1 MKKKT
6 LSLILVLALC
16 VSLLAGCGGPA
27 ASGNEETTPDG
38 RTKITYTGYWCE
50 ADYEHDSYVEKY
62 IEDALDIDIQVIKKE
77 TAETIDTMLAAGEM
91 PDVMWDTNKTVDWMY
106 EQELPRTIPRDLV
119 EQYAP
124 SFIKLYDEYPILYK
138 QTLDPENDQEF
149 KYLTGVTVQFTD
161 YYLYNDYYRYDW
173 IQKLGIDLGVNVEQV
188 SDRLYVADDGI
199 ELSKFKE
206 IMNAFITQDPDGD
219 GVDDTIGATG
229 GAGGSDLT
237 YNVFL
242 SAFGMNSVNCEQD
255 GKVTEYY
262 AREEYKD
269 YLKGM
274 NELWKAGLLDQEMI
288 LGNRN
293 LSWDKVN
300 KGISGYWF
308 TSSNSLNSWAV
319 DRPPLT
325 LLDADPEAII
335 LMTPGIK
342 PDGGTVSSVV
352 SETPHYG
359 RCFINANVSDEKLIS
374 ILKFLEFTIFGAGD
388 RTVLAT
394 MFYGEEGVDW
404 EFAADGSLTKLQDLA
419 SGKKGTWSFGQFGQG
434 GEAAKWIGEEEM
446 FSSGMHYWGKDGKW
460 MEYASFPYKTD
471 YTSETNYSKLN
482 AEYKG
487 DLDAYVADYRT
498 RAIMGDIDVDA
509 TWEEYLAELD
519 RLGYS
524 ELMAELDKVL
534 PAAEIIASF
543 E

>member
-1 MKKKT
+1 MTKKT
-6 LSLILVLALC
+6 LSLVLALAMC
-16 VSLLAGCGGPA
+16 LSLFAGCGGNP
-27 ASGNEETTPDG
+27 SSTGETTGDG
-38 RTKITYTGYWCE
+38 KTVITYTGYWCE
-50 ADYEHDSYVEKY
+50 ADYEHDGYVENY
-62 IEDALDIDIQVIKKE
+62 IEDALGIELQVIKKE

-91 PDVMWDTNKTVDWMY
+91 PDVMWDTSKTVDWMY
-106 EQELPRTIPRDLV
+106 DQELTRTIPRELV

-138 QTLDPENDQEF
+138 QTLSPESDQEF
-149 KYLTGVTVQFTD
+149 RYLTGVTTQFSD

-173 IQKLGIDLGVNVEQV
+173 IQDLGIDLGVNVEQV
-188 SDRLYVADDGI
+188 SDRLYVAEDGI

-206 IMNAFITQDPDGD
+206 IMNAFITKDPDGD
-219 GVDDTIGATG
+219 GVADTIGATG
-229 GAGGSDLT
+229 GAGGSDLI
-237 YNVFL
+237 YNTVL
-242 SAFGMNSVNCEQD
+242 SAFGLTQANVEQD

-262 AREEYKD
+262 ARNEYKD
-269 YLKGM
+269 FLKGM
-274 NELWKAGLLDQEMI
+274 QQLWKEGLLDQEMI

-325 LLDADPEAII
+325 LLEADPEATI

-342 PDGGTVSSVV
+342 PDGGNVSSVIT
-352 SETPHYG
+352 ETPHYG
-359 RCFINANVSDEKLIS
+359 YCYINADVSDEKLIT

-388 RTVLAT
+388 KTTHAT

-404 EFAADGSLTKLQDLA
+404 EFNEDGTLKKLQDLA

-434 GEAAKWIGEEEM
+434 GDAAKWIGEEAL
-446 FSSGMHYWGKDGKW
+446 FSSGLHYWGKDGKW
-460 MEYASFPYKTD
+460 MDYTTFDYKTD
-471 YTSETNYSKLN
+471 YTSETNYSTLYAEYSGDLN
-482 AEYKG
+482 A
-487 DLDAYVADYRT
+487 YVSDYRT

-509 TWEEYLAELD
+509 TWDEYLAELD

-524 ELMAELDKVL
+524 EMMAELDKVQ
-534 PAAEIIASF
+534 PAADIINSF
-543 E
+543 K

>member
-1 MKKKT
+1 MTKKT
-6 LSLILVLALC
+6 LSLVLALAMC
-16 VSLLAGCGGPA
+16 LSLFAGCGGNP
-27 ASGNEETTPDG
+27 SSTGETTGDG
-38 RTKITYTGYWCE
+38 KTVITYTGYWCE
-50 ADYEHDSYVEKY
+50 ADYEHDGYVENY
-62 IEDALDIDIQVIKKE
+62 IEDALGIELQVIKKE

-91 PDVMWDTNKTVDWMY
+91 PDVMWDTSKTVDWMY
-106 EQELPRTIPRDLV
+106 DQELTRTIPRELV

-138 QTLDPENDQEF
+138 QTLSPESDQEF
-149 KYLTGVTVQFTD
+149 RYLTGVTTQFSD

-173 IQKLGIDLGVNVEQV
+173 IQDLGIDLGVNVEQV
-188 SDRLYVADDGI
+188 SDRLYVAEDGI

-206 IMNAFITQDPDGD
+206 IMNAFITKDPDGD
-219 GVDDTIGATG
+219 GVADTIGATG
-229 GAGGSDLT
+229 GAGGSDLI
-237 YNVFL
+237 YNTFL
-242 SAFGMNSVNCEQD
+242 SAFGLTQANVEQD

-262 AREEYKD
+262 ARNEYKD
-269 YLKGM
+269 FLKGM
-274 NELWKAGLLDQEMI
+274 QQLWKEGLLDQEMI

-325 LLDADPEAII
+325 LLEADPEATI

-342 PDGGTVSSVV
+342 PDGGNVSSVIT
-352 SETPHYG
+352 ETPHYG
-359 RCFINANVSDEKLIS
+359 YCYINANVSDEKLIT

-388 RTVLAT
+388 KTTHAT

-404 EFAADGSLTKLQDLA
+404 EFNEDGTLKKLQDLA

-434 GEAAKWIGEEEM
+434 GDAAKWIGEEAL
-446 FSSGMHYWGKDGKW
+446 FSSGLHYWGKDGKW
-460 MEYASFPYKTD
+460 MDYTTFDYKTD
-471 YTSETNYSKLN
+471 YTSETNYSTLYAEYSGDLN
-482 AEYKG
+482 A
-487 DLDAYVADYRT
+487 YVSDYRT

-509 TWEEYLAELD
+509 TWDEYLAELD

-524 ELMAELDKVL
+524 EMMAELDKVQ
-534 PAAEIIASF
+534 PAADIINSF
-543 E
+543 K

>member
-1 MKKKT
+1 MSKKI
-6 LSLILVLALC
+6 LSLVLALVMS
-16 VSLLAGCGGPA
+16 VSLLAGCGGTSNPA
-27 ASGNEETTPDG
+27 EVTADGKTT
-38 RTKITYTGYWCE
+38 ITYTGYWCE
-50 ADYEHDSYVEKY
+50 SDYEPDNYVEKY
-62 IEDALDIDIQVIKKE
+62 IEDALGIDIQVVKKE

-91 PDVMWDTNKTVDWMY
+91 PDVMWETSKTVDWMY
-106 EQELPRTIPRDLV
+106 EQELTRTIPRELV

-138 QTLDPENDQEF
+138 QTLSPENDQEF
-149 KYLTGVTVQFTD
+149 RYLTGVTLQFTD

-173 IQKLGIDLGVNVEQV
+173 IQKLGIDLGVNVEKV

-219 GVDDTIGATG
+219 GVNDTIGATG
-229 GAGGSDLT
+229 GAGNSDLSN
-237 YNVFL
+237 YQFL
-242 SAFGMNSVNCEQD
+242 SAFGMNRVNVKQD

-262 AREEYKD
+262 ARNEYKE

-274 NELWKAGLLDQEMI
+274 QELWAEGLLDQEMI

-308 TSSNSLNSWAV
+308 TSSNALNSWAV
-319 DRPPLT
+319 DRPPLS
-325 LLDADPEAII
+325 LLQADPEATI

-342 PDGGTVSSVV
+342 PDGGKVSSVV

-359 RCFINANVSDEKLIS
+359 CCFINANISDEKLIT
-374 ILKFLEFTIFGAGD
+374 ILKFLEFTIFGGGD
-388 RTVLAT
+388 KTVQAT

-404 EFAADGSLTKLQDLA
+404 EFNADGSLHKLQDLP

-434 GEAAKWIGEEEM
+434 GEAATWIGEEEM
-446 FSSGMHYWGKDGKW
+446 FASGLKYWGKGGKW
-460 MEYASFPYKTD
+460 MDYASFPYKTD
-471 YTSETNYSKLN
+471 YTSETNYNALR
-482 AEYKG
+482 AEYSSG
-487 DLDAYVADYRT
+487 LDAYVADYRT
-498 RAIMGDIDVDA
+498 RAIMGDVDVDA
-509 TWEEYLAELD
+509 TWAEYLAELD

-524 ELMAELDKVL
+524 ELMAELDKVQ
-534 PAAEIIASF
+534 PAADIIASF
-543 E
+543 K

>member
-1 MKKKT
+1 MSKKI
-6 LSLILVLALC
+6 LSLVLALTMC
-16 VSLLAGCGGPA
+16 VSLLAGCGGK
-27 ASGNEETTPDG
+27 ASDPVAETTADG

-50 ADYEHDSYVEKY
+50 SDYEPDNYVEKY
-62 IEDALDIDIQVIKKE
+62 IEDALNVDIEVVKKE
-77 TAETIDTMLAAGEM
+77 TAQTIDTMLAAGEM
-91 PDVMWDTNKTVDWMY
+91 PDIMWDTTKTVDWMY
-106 EQELPRTIPRDLV
+106 EQELTRTIPKALV

-138 QTLDPENDQEF
+138 QTLSPDNDQEF
-149 KYLTGVTVQFTD
+149 RYLTGVTLQFSD

-206 IMNAFITQDPDGD
+206 IMNAFITQDPDGN
-219 GVDDTIGATG
+219 GVNDTLGATG
-229 GAGGSDLT
+229 GAGGSDLA
-237 YNVFL
+237 NHQFL
-242 SAFGMNSVNCEQD
+242 SAFGVAKVNAEQN
-255 GKVTEYY
+255 GKVADYY
-262 AREEYKD
+262 ARDEYKD

-274 NELWKAGLLDQEMI
+274 HELWEEGLLDQEMI

-300 KGISGYWF
+300 KGVSGYWF
-308 TSSNSLNSWAV
+308 TSSNALNSWAI
-319 DRPPLT
+319 DRPPLS
-325 LLDADPEAII
+325 LLQADPNATI

-342 PDGGTVSSVV
+342 PDGGKPVSIV

-359 RCFINANVSDEKLIS
+359 LCFINANVSDEKLIT

-388 RTVLAT
+388 ETVHAT
-394 MFYGEEGVDW
+394 MFYGEQGVDW
-404 EFAADGSLTKLQDLA
+404 EFNADGSLHKLQDLA

-446 FSSGMHYWGKDGKW
+446 FSSGLKYWGKGGKW
-460 MEYASFPYKTD
+460 MDYATFAYKTD
-471 YTSETNYSKLN
+471 YTSETNYNTLF
-482 AEYKG
+482 AEYSS

-498 RAIMGDIDVDA
+498 RAIMGDVDVDA
-509 TWEEYLAELD
+509 TWAEYMAELD
-519 RLGYS
+519 RLGYN
-524 ELMAELDKVL
+524 EMMAELDKVQ

-543 E
+543 K